1 MIKNL
6 GVSLV
11 RLALVFLLSLGL
23 IALVGKLVHFAT
35 LWPWWAVP
43 LLITFAA
50 EAIIWLY
57 RYEKRVVNLRRG
69 RLLTGLRLFALA
81 LLSWILL
88 EPVWSR
94 MVERKIE
101 KEVVLLVDD
110 SASMHLIDDGQTQ
123 SRQELARASL
133 ANSGL
138 LDELEGKVVIRELRA
153 ARRALGEG
161 EKEVEG
167 WNQATD
173 LVAAL
178 DSVLEQVAPDNLGGV
193 ILLTDGRHNGAG
205 SLDDISRRFGILD
218 APIAI
223 FAEGSDI
230 APKDAAI
237 LAVNS
242 PDAVYLGDRVR
253 VAATVKFDG
262 YKGKKAKIKLLSG
275 DETLAEEEISIPQDH
290 HRDEIKF
297 QHLPEK
303 DGVGAYR
310 VVLDP
315 LEGER
320 FDNNNAWD
328 FETAVT
334 DARTNVLLVDSF
346 PRWEF
351 RYLRNL
357 FYGRD
362 KSIQLQY
369 VLSDP
374 DSILGQNG
382 QEIAASASRP
392 FGEAQATKLPENE
405 KEWRKFD
412 VIILGDVDPAFLSA
426 EQWEIIN
433 RCVSE
438 RGALLVMV
446 AGPRAM
452 PHAYTA
458 PAARKLIPIDSDPS
472 QRTFFG
478 GSDSFH
484 MGLTLAG
491 KKHPVTAQV
500 EGEVRNEQLWNSFPE
515 MHWRHPVG
523 KLHEGAQV
531 ILTAKNKADRS
542 HIQSEKG
549 LQDALSDLAKRREE
563 EIKNALLVTRQTGK
577 GKVALLLTDR
587 TWRLRVG
594 VGDTYHHRFWGQLV
608 RWGAGPILRSGTS
621 KVRLGSDQLTY
632 TGDDRVRITARLRDE
647 TLAPI
652 QDESL
657 QAEITHDGKVV
668 STVPLAFVEGS
679 NGLHESL
686 AGPFSK
692 SGQYEIRLIGKK
704 IGALLDEP
712 RQTVT
717 TGFRLIGARSPVE
730 LSETTLNL
738 PLLENMAKLSGGSVV
753 PPQMNS
759 GTTLASL
766 FVDEN
771 SKQQELRETK
781 LWDRWYILVL
791 FFVVLTA
798 EWIFRRGGGLP

>member
-1 MIKNL
+1 MIKKL
-6 GVSLV
+6 LLSLV
-11 RLALVFLLSLGL
+11 RIALVFLMSVGL
-23 IALVGKLVHFAT
+23 ILLVGKVVHFAT
-35 LWPWWAVP
+35 LWPKWAVP
-43 LLITFAA
+43 LLIALAT

-57 RYEKRVVNLRRG
+57 RYERQVVDARRG

-101 KEVVLLVDD
+101 KEVVILVDD

-123 SRQELARASL
+123 SRQDLAL
-133 ANSGL
+133 AALKKSGL
-138 LDELEGKVVIRELRA
+138 LDELEGKVAVRELKA
-153 ARRALGEG
+153 ARRALAKGE
-161 EKEVEG
+161 VAAEG

-178 DSVLEQVAPDNLGGV
+178 DSVLEQIPPDNLGGV
-193 ILLTDGRHNGAG
+193 VLLTDGRHNGAG
-205 SLDDISRRFGILD
+205 SLDDLARRYGILD
-218 APIAI
+218 APIAV
-223 FAEGSDI
+223 FAEGSEV

-253 VAATVKFDG
+253 VAATLKFDG
-262 YKGKKAKIKLLSG
+262 YKGKKAKVKLLSG
-275 DETLAEEEISIPQDH
+275 DKTLAEEEIAIPQDH
-290 HRDEIKF
+290 HRAEVKF

-303 DGVGAYR
+303 GGVGAYR
-310 VVLDP
+310 IVLEP

-334 DARTNVLLVDSF
+334 DARTNVLLVDSY

-362 KSIQLQY
+362 KSIHLQY

-374 DSILGQNG
+374 DSILAEENPVV
-382 QEIAASASRP
+382 AASASRP

-405 KEWRKFD
+405 EEWRKFD
-412 VIILGDVDPAFLSA
+412 VIIIGDVNADFLSA
-426 EQWEIIN
+426 EQWEIID
-433 RCVSE
+433 RCVTE
-438 RGALLVMV
+438 RGALLAMV
-446 AGPRAM
+446 AGPRSM

-458 PAARKLIPIDSDPS
+458 PAARKLIPLEFEPT

-478 GSDSFH
+478 NGSAFH
-484 MGLTLAG
+484 IGLTLAG
-491 KKHPVTAQV
+491 KNHPVTAQV
-500 EGEVRNEQLWNSFPE
+500 EGVVRNEQLWNSFPE
-515 MHWRHPVG
+515 MNWRHPVG
-523 KLHEGAQV
+523 KLREGAQV
-531 ILTAKNKADRS
+531 LLTAKTQQNTQR
-542 HIQSEKG
+542 IQSESG
-549 LQDALSDLAKRREE
+549 LQDALNDLAKRREE

-621 KVRLGSDQLTY
+621 KVRLSSDQLTY

-647 TLAPI
+647 TLAPV
-652 QDESL
+652 QDETL
-657 QAEITHDGKVV
+657 QAEITFDDKVV
-668 STVPLAFVEGS
+668 STVPLAYIEGS
-679 NGLHESL
+679 NGLHEAL
-686 AGPFSK
+686 AGPFPK
-692 SGQYEIRLIGKK
+692 SGQYEIRLKGQK
-704 IGALLDEP
+704 IAALFDEP
-712 RQTVT
+712 DQTVT
-717 TGFRLIGARSPVE
+717 TGFRVIGARSPVE

-738 PLLENMAKLSGGSVV
+738 PLLENMAKLSGGMVV
-753 PPQMNS
+753 KPQ
-759 GTTLASL
+759 TDPETELAAL

-771 SKQQELRETK
+771 SKRKELRETS
-781 LWDRWYILVL
+781 LWDRWYLLVL
-791 FFVVLTA
+791 LLVVLTA